1 MTLKVPHPPSGWVC
15 PSPHTP
21 SPSIWRSASTLS
33 LPSALSEPKPR
44 LQLPLLAWKYALMW
58 IACLMYFKNLAL
70 WSCPKWSQRTAHR
83 FLKLGFQSRA
93 TFYPH
98 FIWMS
103 SIFVLFIL
111 FLKNEVERIISSWW
125 KLFNHEQDTILSMGN
140 TQVNKARPFSSR
152 LVIQQIDSC

>member
-1 MTLKVPHPPSGWVC
+1 MHNAVWGGETLRWAK
-15 PSPHTP
+15 SPAGELFLECVECAFLRCWEEVT
-21 SPSIWRSASTLS
+21 A
-33 LPSALSEPKPR
+33 
-44 LQLPLLAWKYALMW
+44 PLLASTHFHWFGCISRTQVLFWNTQW
-58 IACLMYFKNLAL
+58 IPLAL
-70 WSCPKWSQRTAHR
+70 NHWQRTAHR

-111 FLKNEVERIISSWW
+111 FLKNEVERVISSWW
-125 KLFNHEQDTILSMGN
+125 KLFNHEQDSILSMGN

-152 LVIQQIDSC
+152 LVIQQIDSR